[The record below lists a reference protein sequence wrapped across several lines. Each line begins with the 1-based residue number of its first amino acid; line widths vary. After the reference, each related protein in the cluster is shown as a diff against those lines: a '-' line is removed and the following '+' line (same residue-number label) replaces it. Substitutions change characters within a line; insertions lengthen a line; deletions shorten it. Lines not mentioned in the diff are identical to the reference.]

1 MSKCYRCRSTGH
13 LPARPPLLR
22 QHLRRDVLCRVL
34 IGRTRVST
42 RLAHV
47 LDPGPYNGHATCPC
61 RVSVLLRFGRRPL
74 RAPHRRPRQ
83 RHHPP
88 VLLLKRTATPLA
100 QLGDVGP
107 RHPVW
112 LHAAGHFVDAPATE
126 VRRVLGIPRC
136 HGDRRSIEK
145 LDLPGLREPLC
156 VVLRQGPQRKR
167 PGRCLWWHGTR
178 VGQIGGDRDAPS
190 GRTSICRG
198 TIPCRK
204 ARRCGVWGMGCG
216 RPSRCQRKLGKKQVT
231 SGHLEALRKG
241 TISTYSTSLGRNT
254 DRFARIRAIGG
265 AHCGGHTRPCTP
277 RNLGEF
283 ATKHTPECAQ
293 R

>member
-22 QHLRRDVLCRVL
+22 QHLRRDVLRRVL
-34 IGRTRVST
+34 IGRTRVPT

-112 LHAAGHFVDAPATE
+112 LHAAGHFVDAPPTE

-204 ARRCGVWGMGCG
+204 ARRCGVWGVDAPLGASENLERNKSRVAASRRFG
-216 RPSRCQRKLGKKQVT
+216 REPFR
-231 SGHLEALRKG
+231 
-241 TISTYSTSLGRNT
+241 
-254 DRFARIRAIGG
+254 RILHHWVGIRIVLHEYEPIGG